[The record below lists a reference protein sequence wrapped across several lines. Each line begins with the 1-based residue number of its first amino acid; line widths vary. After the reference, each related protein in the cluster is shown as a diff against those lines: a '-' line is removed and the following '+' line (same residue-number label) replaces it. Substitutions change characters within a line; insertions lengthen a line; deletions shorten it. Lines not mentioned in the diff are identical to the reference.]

1 MDGIMPRGHTQSSS
15 FGNPEVVWLMGES
28 STCLMQ
34 PSSYTPVLS
43 PTEAIEGN
51 PIHALGQ
58 SVSFGRFTSE
68 SLSWEKWSTFS
79 HKRYVEEAERYSRPG
94 SVAEKKAFFEAH
106 YKKMAEKKKAEAE
119 AALLEQAN
127 GTPGD
132 APGSVNVTD
141 SYNSTL
147 VNMDL
152 EKVVEQNQEVGTQIS
167 DQVPCKEDDENE
179 HEKEQAKSPDVQ
191 KSPLKSSVPK
201 SKEDSFATP
210 KSETIVA
217 INSRDKKR
225 SAHKWLKPLNFTPVK
240 ELNLLSSTVKRKI
253 DNSRTDGNRAEPSKD
268 CSTPLKTPIMVPSG
282 SLALVTPHS
291 EQRTTKNDNAAE
303 SKTGMKRRS
312 LATDTQQDC
321 CFRRISEET
330 RKARDL
336 FQSST
341 SMEDIPKL
349 EDKFNAENA
358 QNVPPKTKL
367 KEIAETE
374 SRKWRPTFCFNAGP
388 HPTDRKEMG
397 RAEDPLKQ
405 VPAARPRSPKSG
417 RKHETGTA
425 KSVPSVPLQTTS
437 IKNNGSKKLPGKSFQ
452 TTSRSR
458 TLENVMRTHENT
470 SPNIQQV

>member
-1 MDGIMPRGHTQSSS
+1 
-15 FGNPEVVWLMGES
+15 MGES

-312 LATDTQQDC
+312 LATECSKFLNACKNKLQSPKISTP
-321 CFRRISEET
+321 FRLRTEE
-330 RKARDL
+330 RAARRR
-336 FQSST
+336 
-341 SMEDIPKL
+341 EKL

-367 KEIAETE
+367 KIAETE